1 MEENIT
7 QVRSFTLAQGR
18 HIPEQPGFLAS
29 LRKGTSSLA
38 TGIAKTPANLKALRL
53 GTVVPS
59 IAVLAALAGS
69 TSPALASGNGLK
81 ESLDE
86 TTVVSRSEDRSSLLS
101 ESVTVTSGE
110 NDTFTLSDNS
120 TNSAVPYIQTPDQQK
135 AHQALQVAA
144 ASAQSTYESS
154 SQADASTRV
163 TLKAK
168 IDEAKGLLTRADAS
182 TADLNKAASATTA
195 AATAARNSQ
204 ASKVAAAN
212 RAAQAQNAGGA
223 TGAGTG
229 TTRANTQQPASP
241 SLPSTDNSPL
251 VSGSG
256 NGAAVVALGLQYV
269 HKVPYVFGGETTA
282 GWDCSGFVKWVYAHF
297 GVNLPH
303 SSGAQAGA
311 GRAVPNLA
319 AAQPGDIIA
328 NGSHAAIYIGGGKV
342 VNAANPSQ
350 GTCVSELRWMFPG
363 GYSIRRIF

>member
-1 MEENIT
+1 MEGNIT

-120 TNSAVPYIQTPDQQK
+120 TNSAVPYSQTHDQQK
-135 AHQALQVAA
+135 AHQTLQVAA

-154 SQADASTRV
+154 SQADASTRA

-212 RAAQAQNAGGA
+212 RTAQAQNAGG
-223 TGAGTG
+223 TAGT
-229 TTRANTQQPASP
+229 ANTRQPATP

-256 NGAAVVALGLQYV
+256 KGAAVVALGMQYV

-350 GTCVSELRWMFPG
+350 GTCVSELQWMFPG

>member
-120 TNSAVPYIQTPDQQK
+120 TNSAVPYSQTPDQQK
-135 AHQALQVAA
+135 AHQTLQGAA

-154 SQADASTRV
+154 SQADASTRA

-212 RAAQAQNAGGA
+212 HTAQAQNAGG
-223 TGAGTG
+223 TAGTG
-229 TTRANTQQPASP
+229 ANTRQPATP

-256 NGAAVVALGLQYV
+256 KGAAVVALGMQYV